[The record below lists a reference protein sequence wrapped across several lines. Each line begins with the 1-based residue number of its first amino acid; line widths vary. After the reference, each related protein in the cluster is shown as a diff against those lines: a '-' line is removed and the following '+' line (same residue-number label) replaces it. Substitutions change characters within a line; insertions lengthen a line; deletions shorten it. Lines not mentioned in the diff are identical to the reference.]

1 MLEQI
6 ISYVKNFISTYLAAP
21 DFRATDLIEILIIA
35 FLVYELMIWIR
46 NTKAW
51 MLFKGLAVVLIFFI
65 VASIFDMTTILWI
78 ARQTL
83 SVAVLACII
92 IFQPELRH
100 ALEQLGRRNFLSGLI
115 SIDSRKNGDER
126 FSMKTIDELVE
137 ASFELAKTRTGALIV
152 VEDKTVLT
160 EYEQTGIPVDGIVTS
175 QLLINIFEHNTP
187 LHDGAVIVRG
197 DRAVAATC
205 YLPLSSNQEISKS
218 LGTRHRA
225 GLGMSEESDA
235 LIIIVSEETGMVSLA
250 YESRLYHNVT
260 GDKVRDMLKKLQV
273 DGTELK
279 KDKKSTISQ
288 KKGWKTKKQKGR
300 GKDATKAD

>member
-152 VEDKTVLT
+152 VEDKTV
-160 EYEQTGIPVDGIVTS
+160 
-175 QLLINIFEHNTP
+175 
-187 LHDGAVIVRG
+187 
-197 DRAVAATC
+197 
-205 YLPLSSNQEISKS
+205 
-218 LGTRHRA
+218 HR
-225 GLGMSEESDA
+225 
-235 LIIIVSEETGMVSLA
+235 I
-250 YESRLYHNVT
+250 
-260 GDKVRDMLKKLQV
+260 
-273 DGTELK
+273 
-279 KDKKSTISQ
+279 
-288 KKGWKTKKQKGR
+288 
-300 GKDATKAD
+300 

>member
-260 GDKVRDMLKKLQV
+260 GDKVRDMLKKP
-273 DGTELK
+273 G
-279 KDKKSTISQ
+279 
-288 KKGWKTKKQKGR
+288 
-300 GKDATKAD
+300 